1 MKIHDLVTAAPPDAI
16 ALRQGEE
23 AITYRELLAEAD
35 EIAGRLPVRAS
46 DVVAVS
52 LPASPRLIATLLA
65 ILSLDAVYTVIPP
78 DWPSA
83 RAGQVLDQTRARVHI
98 AAETVLREVDAEPV
112 DGCCVFFT
120 SGSTGR
126 PKAVLATHAGVLR
139 VAFDPLLA
147 FSARTSMLQAAA
159 TAWDIFAM
167 EVWAPLVHG
176 GTVVLGTGSQFD
188 LSWVRDGIARG
199 VNTVFL
205 TASLFNLVAEDDLD
219 GLAGLEVLMSG
230 GERASVKHWAIVAE
244 RHPGIRLLHG
254 YGPAEAT
261 IATTFGRVRHPVPAE
276 LPIGRPIAETEIFV
290 LDKALRPVERG
301 MPGEIAIGGSGLAV
315 GYLYDD
321 AETARRFREL
331 RQGRV
336 YLTGDIATEN
346 PDGSYTFVGRRDRQL
361 KISGVRV
368 EPSEIERVIGDL
380 PGVGSVAVIPA
391 DGGLAAFYTTVSA
404 DAPDETTAR
413 QAVADA
419 LPSPFVPGRVFR
431 LAELPVTET
440 GKLDHTRLA
449 AILAEGV
456 PTPSHSPDSG
466 LVAEILRWLAETAHL
481 PADADTDIFAAGA
494 TSVTA
499 IRLAHALTQ
508 STGRAIPAPTIFRH
522 RTPAAIANA
531 LTGPG

>member
-1 MKIHDLVTAAPPDAI
+1 MKIHELVAAAPLDNI
-16 ALRQGEE
+16 ALRQGDETV
-23 AITYRELLAEAD
+23 TYRELLAEAD
-35 EIAGRLPVRAS
+35 AIAARLPVRAG

-52 LPASPRLIATLLA
+52 LPASPHLIATLLA
-65 ILSLDAVYTVIPP
+65 VLSLDAVYTVIPP
-78 DWPSA
+78 DWPPA
-83 RAGQVLDQTRARVHI
+83 RAAQVLDQTRARVLVTTEI
-98 AAETVLREVDAEPV
+98 QPREVAADPA

-147 FSARTSMLQAAA
+147 FSARTSMLQAAS

-176 GTVVLGTGSQFD
+176 GTVVLGDGPQFE
-188 LSWVRDGIARG
+188 LSWLRDGIARG

-205 TASLFNLVAEDDLD
+205 TASLFNLAAEDDLD
-219 GLAGLEVLMSG
+219 GLTGLEVLMSG
-230 GERASVKHWAIVAE
+230 GERASVKHWAAVAE
-244 RHPGIRLLHG
+244 RHPDIRLLHG

-261 IATTFGRVRHPVPAE
+261 IATTFGRVTHPVPAE
-276 LPIGRPIAETEIFV
+276 LSIGWPIAETEIFL
-290 LDKALRPVERG
+290 LDKALRPVPDG
-301 MPGEIAIGGSGLAV
+301 TPGEIAIGGPGLAA
-315 GYLYDD
+315 GYLYDE

-331 RQGRV
+331 PQGRV
-336 YLTGDIATEN
+336 YLTGDIATQN

-361 KISGVRV
+361 KVSGVRV
-368 EPSEIERVIGDL
+368 EPSEIERVISDL

-391 DGGLAAFYTTVSA
+391 NGGLAAFYTTVSA
-404 DAPDETTAR
+404 DAPDENAAR
-413 QAVADA
+413 QAVAEA
-419 LPSPFVPGRVFR
+419 LPSAFVPGRVVR

-440 GKLDHTRLA
+440 GKLDHARLT
-449 AILAEGV
+449 AILTEGV
-456 PTPSHSPDSG
+456 PAPSPSHDSG
-466 LVAEILRWLAETAHL
+466 LVAEILRWLTEIAQL

-508 STGRAIPAPTIFRH
+508 STGRAVPAPTIFRH
-522 RTPAAIANA
+522 RTPAAIATA
-531 LTGPG
+531 LTS